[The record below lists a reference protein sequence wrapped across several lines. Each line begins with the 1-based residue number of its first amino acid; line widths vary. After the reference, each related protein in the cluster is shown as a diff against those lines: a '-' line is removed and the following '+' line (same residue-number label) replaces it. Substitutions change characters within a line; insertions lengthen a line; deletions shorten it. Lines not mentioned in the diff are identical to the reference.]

1 MSSPGTATGTNVLLV
16 VYSNTNTGVALSDTR
31 TVIVLSPLVIS
42 GLGGN
47 NQLVLWNSTPGV
59 NYEVLA
65 TTNLAQP
72 FQPISGIIPS
82 QGTTT
87 SFYDANPEPQKFYEI
102 EMVQ

>member
-1 MSSPGTATGTNVLLV
+1 
-16 VYSNTNTGVALSDTR
+16 
-31 TVIVLSPLVIS
+31 VLSPLVIS
-42 GLGGN
+42 GLGDN

-59 NYEVLA
+59 NYQVLA

-87 SFYDANPEPQKFYEI
+87 SFYDANPAPQKFYKI